1 MFCHSAGA
9 KEVGNVVTGAK
20 RPGHRGPII
29 KMRKNWKSRCKLA
42 FVLVALCL
50 SPVVARAFVLIGN
63 VDPTIPSQGRGTMV
77 LFNFPDPMGRPTP
90 VKEFYRWNYPELTY
104 AFDST
109 FIRYFGHNGMAAVSN
124 AFSVLNDFF
133 EPTDLAYTDGVSSM
147 NLITEFDQHFSTW
160 EFNPS
165 ANINSVTDIES
176 ITLGMLVNHLGLG
189 NPHRYCFV
197 LHDVLNY
204 NAANG
209 TGTFQV
215 MMRNYDPY
223 TYQPSAVINGVTH
236 SYWLYNDSPNATGNI
251 TIWDAVEYT
260 VGNDNQYGA
269 IAAIRDV
276 INFGGMAWPSVAP
289 TVFRTPGV
297 FFRPD
302 YSGNLPAP
310 ALSGKVRSQP
320 RHTLTF
326 DDAGGLKYLYRTNNV
341 VYEQLDAS
349 VTLVTAANMNPVKA
363 AQTGAVPPNS
373 PFLTPQRRAIA
384 GIIAAGIVP
393 ANPTG
398 GSIRPNPTT
407 IVGSANTPAGG
418 QAIQGGLTASQVA
431 LRGGINKI
439 KFVYRS
445 YDSLIGQDYLPH
457 TTVWTDVFITNAV
470 QSAAMVHGNPPY
482 FSQVVSRTTTNPDII
497 FIANDLG
504 VVGTT
509 IPVINLPNTAG
520 WQQLSGPNTQ
530 QGGAAGV
537 ASMQGP
543 GTILRPAAAT
553 SIQYIF
559 TTRAPFHQIVW
570 SGEQGIEGNFVTQ
583 FQWGWVTNTGPEDYI
598 TFPESDITQM
608 EAITAPSGTVASI
621 AVMSVMKG
629 STGEADPNSTPTVIR
644 TEDTV
649 LIYGTRTDTVTEIQ
663 IIDKSS
669 LAVLQRINPRSY
681 IMSDQLIRL
690 PPGVLG
696 SVTESPDPIED
707 NIRSICLVNPRGE
720 SVVYDFAYITAGL
733 PIVQSTQYDGLPLNT
748 RKSLLIRGSGF
759 LTRAGGRA
767 SRIIFFD
774 DNNVTNYE
782 QDALGRNIQI
792 LDDNASDQKWTVT
805 DTTIYIPADW
815 ISDINGSAFDN
826 NASSTPL
833 AGGIGFGNLRI
844 ASDGNNTI
852 VTRNTFG
859 RNIRVMRSDGTLSP
873 PRPNSHLF
881 THIGVGGERAVIG
894 QTWPVIKEVFTVST
908 IPAGFSED
916 DGNRTWQRGDNADIL
931 TIRGSGL
938 NLALSIEFVDGHGN
952 LIQSTDNAGLPPR
965 AMSLRNAVETSVLAP
980 GVSLRKW
987 DDPNITGDQDGYEIQ
1002 IQPVD
1007 FGMNGMQLFDSQT
1020 GTNLDPSRRVVIRTP
1035 FGTAIAPP
1043 TMYNFIQQ

>member
-9 KEVGNVVTGAK
+9 KEVGNVVAGAK
-20 RPGHRGPII
+20 CPGHRGPINQ
-29 KMRKNWKSRCKLA
+29 MRNNWMSRSKLA

-63 VDPTIPSQGRGTMV
+63 VDPTIPSQGRGTTV

-133 EPTDLAYTDGVSSM
+133 EPTDLAYTNGVSSM

-160 EFNPS
+160 EFNAS

-189 NPHRYCFV
+189 NPHRYAFV
-197 LHDVLNY
+197 IHDVINY
-204 NAANG
+204 NAAAG

-215 MMRNYDPY
+215 TMRNFDPY
-223 TYQPSAVINGVTH
+223 TYQPSTVVNGVTH
-236 SYWLYNDSPNATGNI
+236 SYWLYNNSPANTAAI

-260 VGNDNQYGA
+260 VGSDNQYGA

-310 ALSGKVRSQP
+310 PNVGGKVRDQP

-341 VYEQLDAS
+341 VFEALDAS

-363 AQTGAVPPNS
+363 TETGAVPPNS
-373 PFLTPQRRAIA
+373 PFLTPQRRAIV
-384 GIIAAGIVP
+384 GIVAAGFVP

-398 GSIRPNPTT
+398 GSIRPNPTGL
-407 IVGSANTPAGG
+407 VGGAAAGAVSAN
-418 QAIQGGLTASQVA
+418 A

-439 KFVYRS
+439 QFIYRAF
-445 YDSLIGQDYLPH
+445 DSLIGQDFLPY

-470 QSAAMVHGNPPY
+470 ETAAMVHGSPPY
-482 FSQVVSRTTTNPDII
+482 FSQLVQRTSTTPDII

-504 VVGTT
+504 VAGNT
-509 IPVINLPNTAG
+509 IPVISLPTTAG
-520 WQQLSGPNTQ
+520 WSTLTAPNTQ
-530 QGGAAGV
+530 QGNV
-537 ASMQGP
+537 ALMQGP
-543 GTILRPAAAT
+543 GTILRPAAAQ
-553 SIQYIF
+553 SIQYIY

-570 SGEQGIEGNFVTQ
+570 TGEPGIEGNFITQ

-598 TFPESDITQM
+598 IFPESDITQM
-608 EAITAPSGTVASI
+608 EAVTAPSGTVASI
-621 AVMSVMKG
+621 AHIDILSGV
-629 STGEADPNSTPTVIR
+629 TGEIRADSTINR
-644 TEDTV
+644 TRDTIY
-649 LIYGTRTDTVTEIQ
+649 IYGTRTDTVTEIQ
-663 IIDKSS
+663 IMDSTGLVIVQK
-669 LAVLQRINPRSY
+669 INPRSY
-681 IMSDQLIRL
+681 IMSDQLIKL
-690 PPGVLG
+690 PPGILSSVAEG
-696 SVTESPDPIED
+696 S
-707 NIRSICLVNPRGE
+707 NRLIRLVNPKGE
-720 SVVYDFAYITAGL
+720 SALYNFATINAGY

-759 LTRAGGRA
+759 ITGAGA
-767 SRIIFFD
+767 KANQIEFYD

-782 QDALGRNIQI
+782 LVTPNYNII
-792 LDDNASDQKWTVT
+792 TAPDNNASGRMWTVT
-805 DTTIYIPADW
+805 DTTIYIPADYF
-815 ISDINGSAFDN
+815 SENNATAFDN
-826 NASSTPL
+826 NASGV
-833 AGGIGFGNLRI
+833 AGGIGFGNTRI
-844 ASDGNNTI
+844 ASDGNNSD
-852 VTRNTFG
+852 VTRSTFG
-859 RNIRVMRSDGTLSP
+859 RNIRVTRSDGERSP
-873 PRPNSHLF
+873 ARPNSHQF
-881 THIGVGGERAVIG
+881 THIGVGGERSVTG
-894 QTWPVIKEVFTVST
+894 QTWPTIKEVFTVST
-908 IPAGFSED
+908 IPTGFSVED
-916 DGNRTWQRGDNADIL
+916 ANRTWQRGDNTDII

-938 NLALSIEFVDGHGN
+938 NLALSIEFVDGSGN
-952 LIQSTDNAGLPPR
+952 LIQSTDNNGLPPR
-965 AMSLRNAVETSVLAP
+965 AVSLRNAVEVSVLGA
-980 GVSLRKW
+980 GVTMQKW
-987 DDPNITGDQDGYEIQ
+987 DDPAIIGDQDGYEIQ
-1002 IQPVD
+1002 IRPVN
-1007 FGMNGMQLFDSQT
+1007 FGFNGNALFDSQT
-1020 GTNLDPSRRVVIRTP
+1020 GTNLDARRRVVIRTP
-1035 FGTAIAPP
+1035 FGTAIASPNS
-1043 TMYNFIQQ
+1043 YIFIQN